1 MWWLL
6 IQCSLLY
13 IYCAVRIGA
22 IYILSALTGGLVA
35 ALFLQDRPSVA
46 SSAALFGLLGAT
58 LSGLILNWK
67 VYSKKVLNGSI
78 CIYFFADHIFLAQT
92 NGLSSANVQ
101 FATLIVFVTIFM
113 LNFILGLMPLVNNFS
128 NIGGLISGFIAGFML
143 LFKPQ
148 ARKVHQ
154 NKRGI
159 FDYDIKHS
167 VELERKLD
175 RPISRL
181 VSLGILSLLC
191 VSEPVFHFLL
201 WLTWNLLIIPLL
213 YAELLEWL
221 SPFFNAQIW
230 TNTVAGAST
239 LIVSH
244 QNGGAAVTKPW
255 NVR

>member
-1 MWWLL
+1 MITYPVLL
-6 IQCSLLY
+6 I

-58 LSGLILNWK
+58 LSGLILNWN
-67 VYSKKVLNGSI
+67 VYSKKVLNGTI
-78 CIYFFADHIFLAQT
+78 CIYFLTDHIFFAQT

-101 FATLIVFVTIFM
+101 FATLIVFVTILM
-113 LNFILGLMPLVNNFS
+113 LNFTLGLMPLVNNFS
-128 NIGGLISGFIAGFML
+128 NIGGFISGFIAGFML

-159 FDYDIKHS
+159 FDYDVKRS
-167 VELERKLD
+167 VELERKTLD

-181 VSLGILSLLC
+181 VSLGILSLLW
-191 VSEPVFHFLL
+191 VHV
-201 WLTWNLLIIPLL
+201 NL
-213 YAELLEWL
+213 
-221 SPFFNAQIW
+221 S
-230 TNTVAGAST
+230 TN
-239 LIVSH
+239 
-244 QNGGAAVTKPW
+244 AAVFL
-255 NVR
+255 NRSFASYFGSHEIFS